1 MVLRK
6 TGFLFLLNKYKMLLL
21 MLAPAV
27 LYTLLFSYL
36 PMAGIV
42 LAFKNY
48 NYADGIFG
56 SPWAGFDNFRFFFT
70 SGQAFKVTRNT
81 ILYNLAFIAV
91 NTVLQL
97 AVAIFLSEIKGRAF
111 KKTAQS
117 MMFLPYFISWVI
129 VSVIA
134 FNFFSYDYGIINSA
148 LSSIGLDKFD
158 FYGTPKYWIGI
169 LIFFNT
175 WKGIGYGS
183 VIYLSAIMGID
194 TEIYESAQID
204 GANVFQRIFRITL
217 PSLVPTIIILL
228 LLAIGGIFRG
238 NFDMFYQLVGSN
250 GILFD
255 MTDVI
260 DTFTFRALIRSNDV
274 GMAAASGLYQ
284 SVFCFVTIVVTNY
297 LVRRYE
303 KDYSLF

>member
-1 MVLRK
+1 
-6 TGFLFLLNKYKMLLL
+6 
-21 MLAPAV
+21 
-27 LYTLLFSYL
+27 
-36 PMAGIV
+36 
-42 LAFKNY
+42 
-48 NYADGIFG
+48 
-56 SPWAGFDNFRFFFT
+56 
-70 SGQAFKVTRNT
+70 
-81 ILYNLAFIAV
+81 
-91 NTVLQL
+91 
-97 AVAIFLSEIKGRAF
+97 LSEIKGKVY

-117 MMFLPYFISWVI
+117 FMFLPYFISWVI

-134 FNFFSYDYGIINSA
+134 FNFLSYDYGIINSL
-148 LSSIGLDKFD
+148 LSSIGLNKID

-169 LIFFNT
+169 LIFFSA

-194 TEIYESAQID
+194 TEMYESAEID
-204 GANVFQRIFRITL
+204 GANVFQRIFRITI

-228 LLAIGGIFRG
+228 LLAVGGIFRG
-238 NFDMFYQLVGSN
+238 NFDMFYQLVGTN

-284 SVFCFVTIVVTNY
+284 SVFCFITISITNY
-297 LVRRYE
+297 LVKRYE
-303 KDYSLF
+303 KDYSLY

>member
-1 MVLRK
+1 LHNNSFVFKLRK
-6 TGFLFLLNKYKMLLL
+6 YRMLLL

-27 LYTLLFSYL
+27 FYTLLFSYL
-36 PMAGIV
+36 PMVGIV

-48 NYADGIFG
+48 NYADGIFK
-56 SPWAGFDNFRFFFT
+56 SPWSGFDNFRFFFT

-81 ILYNLAFIAV
+81 ILYNLSFMSI
-91 NTVLQL
+91 NTLLQL
-97 AVAIFLSEIKGRAF
+97 AVAIFLSEIKGKVY

-117 MMFLPYFISWVI
+117 FMFLPYFISWVI

-134 FNFFSYDYGIINSA
+134 FNFLSYDYGIINSL
-148 LSSIGLDKFD
+148 LSSIGLNKID

-169 LIFFNT
+169 LIFFSA

-194 TEIYESAQID
+194 TEMYESAEID
-204 GANVFQRIFRITL
+204 GANVFQRIFRITI

-228 LLAIGGIFRG
+228 LLAVGGIFRG
-238 NFDMFYQLVGSN
+238 NFDMFYQLVGTN

-284 SVFCFVTIVVTNY
+284 SVFCFITISITNY
-297 LVRRYE
+297 LVKRYE
-303 KDYSLF
+303 KDYSLY

>member
-1 MVLRK
+1 
-6 TGFLFLLNKYKMLLL
+6 

-27 LYTLLFSYL
+27 FYTLLFSYL
-36 PMAGIV
+36 PMVGIV

-48 NYADGIFG
+48 NYADGIFK
-56 SPWAGFDNFRFFFT
+56 SPWSGFDNFRFFFT

-81 ILYNLAFIAV
+81 ILYNLSFMSI
-91 NTVLQL
+91 NTLLQL
-97 AVAIFLSEIKGRAF
+97 AVAIFLSEIKGKVY

-117 MMFLPYFISWVI
+117 FMFLPYFISWVI

-134 FNFFSYDYGIINSA
+134 FNFLSYDYGIINSL
-148 LSSIGLDKFD
+148 LSSIGLNKID

-169 LIFFNT
+169 LIFFSA

-194 TEIYESAQID
+194 TEMYESAEID
-204 GANVFQRIFRITL
+204 GANVFQRIFRITI

-228 LLAIGGIFRG
+228 LLAVGGIFRG
-238 NFDMFYQLVGSN
+238 NFDMFYQLVGTN

-284 SVFCFVTIVVTNY
+284 SVFCFITISITNY
-297 LVRRYE
+297 LVKRYE
-303 KDYSLF
+303 KDYSLY

>member
-1 MVLRK
+1 LHKKSCIFKLRK
-6 TGFLFLLNKYKMLLL
+6 YKILLL
-21 MLAPAV
+21 MLLPA
-27 LYTLLFSYL
+27 LIYTLIFSYL

-48 NYADGIFG
+48 NYADGIFK
-56 SPWAGFDNFRFFFT
+56 SPWSGFENFRFFFS

-81 ILYNLAFIAV
+81 ILYNLAFMVV
-91 NTVLQL
+91 NTLLQL
-97 AVAIFLSEIKGRAF
+97 AVAIFLSEIKGKIF

-117 MMFLPYFISWVI
+117 VMFLPYFISWVI

-134 FNFFSYDYGIINSA
+134 FNFLSYDYGIINSF
-148 LSSIGLDKFD
+148 LSSMGLNKID

-169 LIFFNT
+169 LIFFNA

-194 TEIYESAQID
+194 TEMYESAEID
-204 GANVFQRIFRITL
+204 GANIFQRIFYITV

-228 LLAIGGIFRG
+228 LLAVGQIFRG
-238 NFDMFYQLVGSN
+238 NFDMFYQLVGTN

-255 MTDVI
+255 ITDVI

-284 SVFCFVTIVVTNY
+284 SVFCFITIVTTNY
-297 LVRRYE
+297 LVKRYE

>member
-1 MVLRK
+1 MV
-6 TGFLFLLNKYKMLLL
+6 
-21 MLAPAV
+21 
-27 LYTLLFSYL
+27 
-36 PMAGIV
+36 GIV

-48 NYADGIFG
+48 NYADGIFK
-56 SPWAGFDNFRFFFT
+56 SPWSGFDNFRFFFT

-81 ILYNLAFIAV
+81 ILYNLSFMSI
-91 NTVLQL
+91 NTLLQL
-97 AVAIFLSEIKGRAF
+97 AVAIFLSEIKGKVY

-117 MMFLPYFISWVI
+117 FMFLPYFISWVI

-134 FNFFSYDYGIINSA
+134 FNFLSYDYGIINSL
-148 LSSIGLDKFD
+148 LSSIGLNKID

-169 LIFFNT
+169 LIFFSA

-194 TEIYESAQID
+194 TEMYESAEID
-204 GANVFQRIFRITL
+204 GANVFQRIFRITI

-228 LLAIGGIFRG
+228 LLAVGGIFRG
-238 NFDMFYQLVGSN
+238 NFDMFYQLVGTN

-284 SVFCFVTIVVTNY
+284 SVFCFITISITNY
-297 LVRRYE
+297 LVKRYE
-303 KDYSLF
+303 KDYSLY

>member
-1 MVLRK
+1 LHNNSFVFKLRK
-6 TGFLFLLNKYKMLLL
+6 YRMLLL

-27 LYTLLFSYL
+27 FYTLLFSYL
-36 PMAGIV
+36 PMVGIV

-48 NYADGIFG
+48 NYADGIFK
-56 SPWAGFDNFRFFFT
+56 SPWSGFDNFRFFFT

-81 ILYNLAFIAV
+81 ILYNLAFMSI
-91 NTVLQL
+91 NTLLQL
-97 AVAIFLSEIKGRAF
+97 AVAIFLSEIKGKVY

-117 MMFLPYFISWVI
+117 FMFLPYFISWVI

-134 FNFFSYDYGIINSA
+134 FNFLSYDYGIINSL
-148 LSSIGLDKFD
+148 LSSIGLNKID

-169 LIFFNT
+169 LIFFSA

-194 TEIYESAQID
+194 TEMYESAEID
-204 GANVFQRIFRITL
+204 GANVFQRIFRITI

-228 LLAIGGIFRG
+228 LLAVGGIFRG
-238 NFDMFYQLVGSN
+238 NFDMFYQLVGTN

-284 SVFCFVTIVVTNY
+284 SVFCFITISITNY
-297 LVRRYE
+297 LVKRYE
-303 KDYSLF
+303 KDYSLY